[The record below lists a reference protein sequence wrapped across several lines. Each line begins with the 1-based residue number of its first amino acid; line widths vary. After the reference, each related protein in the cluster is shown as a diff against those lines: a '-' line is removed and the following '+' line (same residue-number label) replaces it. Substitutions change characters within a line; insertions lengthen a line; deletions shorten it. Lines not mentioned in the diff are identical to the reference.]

1 MAHPKTHKP
10 KTSKVYPEGK
20 EPPLFPKTYL
30 ETLVSHEKAERAQ
43 NDVRAIIDCIHAAA
57 VAKFPDLRLG
67 DDGLG
72 GIINQH
78 SGGARL
84 HEE

>member
-10 KTSKVYPEGK
+10 KAKKVYSEGK

-30 ETLVSHEKAERAQ
+30 ENMVSPVKAKRARD
-43 NDVRAIIDCIHAAA
+43 DVRCIVDCIHAAA
-57 VAKFPDLRLG
+57 VAKFPDLHLG

-72 GIINQH
+72 GIISQH

-84 HEE
+84 LEE